1 MNLDNETP
9 LVAQTV
15 DRFLTDRCSA
25 AQWESTASGVPG
37 WSRENWREMA
47 ELGWLGICVPES
59 LGGLGCGIEER
70 MAVMEAI
77 GQGLVLEPYLST
89 AVLCAELV
97 MAAGSDAQRARLMPS
112 IADGI
117 TVLAFAASEPG
128 ARFAV
133 HDVSC
138 TATRQGNGWLL
149 KGRKTAVLDA
159 PLADTLVVLART
171 SGAPCDEAGLSLFL
185 VDPAAPGVH
194 LRAWPTVDRRRC
206 ADITFDEVSLAAD
219 ALLGNEGSAFCA
231 VDYALDHAAVAT
243 CAEAVGAM
251 SELVTLTIAYL
262 KQRHQFG
269 KPLAQFQVL
278 RHRVADMHIAC
289 EQARALTEMAAATL
303 LPDHP
308 RRRINASAAKA
319 QAGWAA
325 RFVGQQAVQLHGGMG
340 VSDELRVGHYFKRL
354 MATDIL
360 FGNADHHVRR
370 FGAFNTNPSME
381 TMT

>member
-1 MNLDNETP
+1 MNVNDGTP

-15 DRFLTDRCSA
+15 DRFLADRCSA
-25 AQWESTASGVPG
+25 SEWERVASSEPG
-37 WSRENWREMA
+37 WSRDNWREMA

-97 MAAGSDAQRARLMPS
+97 MAKATDAQRQRLMPA
-112 IADGI
+112 IAQGRL
-117 TVLAFAASEPG
+117 VMALAATEPG

-133 HDVSC
+133 QDVSSR
-138 TATRQGNGWLL
+138 AIKQGGGWQLSGH
-149 KGRKTAVLDA
+149 KIAVLDA
-159 PLADTLVVLART
+159 PLADQLIVLART
-171 SGAPCDEAGLSLFL
+171 SGTQREENGLSLFL
-185 VDPAAPGVH
+185 VDPKATGVQ
-194 LRAWPTVDRRRC
+194 LRTWPTVDRRRC
-206 ADITFDEVSLAAD
+206 SDIILEGVSLGAE
-219 ALLGNEGSAFCA
+219 ALLGQEGEAFA
-231 VDYALDHAAVAT
+231 ALDYALDHAAVAT

-251 SELVTLTIAYL
+251 SALVTMTIAHL
-262 KQRHQFG
+262 KQRRQFG
-269 KPLAQFQVL
+269 KTLDQFQVL

-289 EQARALTEMAAATL
+289 EQARALAGMAAATL

-319 QAGWAA
+319 QVGWSA

-340 VSDELRVGHYFKRL
+340 MSNELRVGHYFKRL
-354 MATDIL
+354 MAVEVL
-360 FGNADHHVRR
+360 FGDTDHHLRR
-370 FGAFNTNPSME
+370 FGAINANPLTEFMS
-381 TMT
+381 